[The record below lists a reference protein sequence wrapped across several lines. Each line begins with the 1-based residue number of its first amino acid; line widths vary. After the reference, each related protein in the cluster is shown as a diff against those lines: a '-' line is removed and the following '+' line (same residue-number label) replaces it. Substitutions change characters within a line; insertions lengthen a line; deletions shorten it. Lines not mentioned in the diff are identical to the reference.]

1 MSEYLIIILSSVGLI
16 AILVA
21 AIGIVRMPDFYL
33 RLSVTVKAA
42 TLGNGLLLLS
52 AAIYFN
58 EVSVGSKAL
67 AIIFFLLITAPISA
81 HMIGRTSYFIG
92 TKLWEES
99 VLDELAGKYEKDTH
113 ELRSDEEEEGL
124 QENA

>member
-1 MSEYLIIILSSVGLI
+1 MSDFLIIMLSSVGLV

-92 TKLWEES
+92 TKLWENS

-124 QENA
+124 QEKA

>member
-1 MSEYLIIILSSVGLI
+1 MSNFLIIVLSSVGLI

-113 ELRSDEEEEGL
+113 ELRSDEEGEK
-124 QENA
+124 AKV